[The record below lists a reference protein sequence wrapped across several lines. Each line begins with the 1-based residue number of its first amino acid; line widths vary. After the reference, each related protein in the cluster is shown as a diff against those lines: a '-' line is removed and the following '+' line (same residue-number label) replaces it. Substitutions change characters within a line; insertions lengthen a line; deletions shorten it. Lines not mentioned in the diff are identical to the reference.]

1 MTDAQIE
8 AIAQVYARHLAAF
21 THRTP
26 FGVLLQS
33 DREALVK
40 ATARDAGCT
49 VEAVLQSIANSE
61 PTP

>member
-26 FGVLLQS
+26 FGVLLKS

-40 ATARDAGCT
+40 ATARDAGVT
-49 VEAVLQSIANSE
+49 VEAVLREVGNA
-61 PTP
+61 